1 MCFRERSLCYFSWFI
16 SHQFWL
22 RASSVTSQFSPC
34 GNFQLKAVS
43 WEELQESPLQ
53 QSLISLQ
60 PNRHRV
66 ESALQAVISAWSSG
80 KTRDIFECTTK
91 DTKHP
96 PPHLR
101 FLRGKKW
108 RLAESLASVAGEV
121 FDVALGF
128 FGVEFDRTGWVG
140 LARTEGAFGR
150 GDFEKIVAVFEGKLS
165 AGHDGVFAIPPLE

>member
-1 MCFRERSLCYFSWFI
+1 MCFRERSLCYFLWFT

-34 GNFQLKAVS
+34 GNSQLQNPRAVS
-43 WEELQESPLQ
+43 WAELKESPLQ
-53 QSLISLQ
+53 QSLISFQ
-60 PNRHRV
+60 PNCHRV
-66 ESALQAVISAWSSG
+66 ESALQAVISTWSSG

-128 FGVEFDRTGWVG
+128 FGVEFD
-140 LARTEGAFGR
+140 GAG
-150 GDFEKIVAVFEGKLS
+150 
-165 AGHDGVFAIPPLE
+165 